1 MWNMDETV
9 EARQDPNK
17 DLVTNKI
24 ANFNPTIPII
34 VLNVSVLNVSG
45 LNILIKRWNHHIG

>member
-34 VLNVSVLNVSG
+34 VLNVF
-45 LNILIKRWNHHIG
+45 